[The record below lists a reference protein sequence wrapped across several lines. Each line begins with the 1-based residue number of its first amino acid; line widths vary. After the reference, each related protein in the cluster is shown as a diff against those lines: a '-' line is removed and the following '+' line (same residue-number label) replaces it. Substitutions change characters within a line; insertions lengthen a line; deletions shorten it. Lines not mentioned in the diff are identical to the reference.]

1 MNTETIGMAAGKVW
15 AFLSENGESSRAQLK
30 KGIEDIDEF
39 ILAAAVGWLAREDK
53 IMFVKAGRSFNIVL
67 K

>member
-15 AFLSENGESSRAQLK
+15 AFLTENGESSRAQLK
-30 KGIEDIDEF
+30 KGIEGIDEF
-39 ILAAAVGWLAREDK
+39 TLAAAVGWLAREDK
-53 IMFVKAGRSFNIVL
+53 ISFVKAGRSFNIDL

>member
-53 IMFVKAGRSFNIVL
+53 IVFVKAGRSFNIVL